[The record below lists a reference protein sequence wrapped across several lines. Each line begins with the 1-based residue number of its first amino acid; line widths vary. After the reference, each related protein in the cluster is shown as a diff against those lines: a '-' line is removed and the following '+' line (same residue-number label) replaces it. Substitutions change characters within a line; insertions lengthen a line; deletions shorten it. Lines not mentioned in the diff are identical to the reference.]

1 MFDSRI
7 LHRSEISIQV
17 HRKDDQIDDY
27 LSLLHHKPVELHARR
42 VNEVLELPPSQK
54 GRQSM
59 TRPVQHLIL
68 ASRSERLQLSERSR
82 GPELNGRFGRRVIEK
97 ESFGEYHVGV

>member
-7 LHRSEISIQV
+7 LHRSKISIQV

-27 LSLLHHKPVELHARR
+27 LSLLHRKPVELHARR

-54 GRQSM
+54 GRTIHDAAGSTPHPM
-59 TRPVQHLIL
+59 

-82 GPELNGRFGRRVIEK
+82 GPELNGRFGRRMIAP
-97 ESFGEYHVGV
+97 ESFRR